1 MIATA
6 SIEETLPKSKPLT
19 LKTGCEFL
27 YQADYP
33 TPSTILVEVRPNSE
47 RHRIISESWNTTP
60 ELPSQQFIDIYG
72 NLNRRLIM
80 PQGQTIIRYNAT
92 VEVSPEPDE
101 VHAEA
106 VQLPIEELPA
116 EALHYLFPS
125 RYCLSDLL
133 YQTAWD
139 LFSNTKPGWTRV
151 QAICDWIHG
160 ALTYDDRDSNTNTTA
175 VDVFNQRTGI
185 CRDFS
190 HLGISF
196 CRALNIPA
204 RYVFGYL
211 PEIKV
216 EPAPIPM
223 DFHAWF
229 EVFLGGRWYTCDA
242 RHNVPR
248 IGRVIVGYGRDAVDC
263 SMLTTFGPA
272 KLRQMTV
279 WADET
284 NI

>member
-1 MIATA
+1 MIASVST
-6 SIEETLPKSKPLT
+6 EKTPPKPRPLT
-19 LKTGCEFL
+19 LKAGCEFH
-27 YQADYP
+27 YYAECP
-33 TPSTILVEVRPNSE
+33 TPSTVQVEVRAHSE
-47 RHRIISESWNTTP
+47 RHRTLNESWSISP
-60 ELPSQQFIDIYG
+60 DLPTRQFIDIYG
-72 NLNRRLIM
+72 NLNRRFIM

-92 VEVSPEPDE
+92 VEVDPEPDE

-133 YQTAWD
+133 FETAWD
-139 LFSNTKPGWTRV
+139 LFSKTAPGWTRV

-160 ALTYDDRDSNTNTTA
+160 AITYDDKQSNTNTTA
-175 VDVFNQRTGI
+175 LDVYNQRTGI

-211 PEIKV
+211 PEINVPPSKT
-216 EPAPIPM
+216 PM

-242 RHNVPR
+242 RHNIPR

-272 KLRQMTV
+272 TLKQITV
-279 WADET
+279 WADEAA
-284 NI
+284 